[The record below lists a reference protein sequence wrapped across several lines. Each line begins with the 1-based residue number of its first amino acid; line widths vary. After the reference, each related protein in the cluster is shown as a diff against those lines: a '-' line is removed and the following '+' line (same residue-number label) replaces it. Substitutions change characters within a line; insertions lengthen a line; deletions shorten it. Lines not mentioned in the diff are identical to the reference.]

1 MKNKIIVTGANGQ
14 LGQELRVAASAIIAA
29 SAPAKTSSLASSAS
43 TIDSVSSSSGSSFDF
58 VFLTRNELPLDDLRS
73 IRALFETHQ
82 PKYCINCAAYTAVD
96 KAESDKETA
105 FRVNGDAVG
114 DLAAICKEYN
124 TRLIHIS
131 TDYVFD
137 GTSAIPLKE
146 TDPTGPV
153 NIYGASKLKG
163 EQLAMQAHPDGTVI
177 LRTSWVYS
185 GFGNNFVKT
194 MIRLMGDKEFIRVVD
209 DQIGSPTYAADLAA
223 VILQIISA
231 PTFIPGIYHYSNEG
245 EISWHEFAL
254 AIKEMTGSPCRV
266 DPLPTAQY
274 PTPARRPHYSLLD
287 KALIKKTFGVEIPDW
302 KDSLARCLSLIL
314 SNKHIHN
321 PNI

>member
-1 MKNKIIVTGANGQ
+1 MKQKILITGANGQ
-14 LGQELRVAASAIIAA
+14 LGQELRVAASAITATSGTFAA
-29 SAPAKTSSLASSAS
+29 SALSAA
-43 TIDSVSSSSGSSFDF
+43 DF
-58 VFLTRNELPLDDLRS
+58 IFLTRNEFSLGDPRS
-73 IRALFETHQ
+73 IRPLFAAHH
-82 PKYCINCAAYTAVD
+82 PAYCINCAAYTAVD
-96 KAESDKETA
+96 KAETDKETA

-114 DLAAICKEYN
+114 DLAAIGKEYG

-137 GTSAIPLKE
+137 GTSATPLNE

-163 EQLAMQAHPDGTVI
+163 EQLAMQAHPEGTVI

-185 GFGNNFVKT
+185 EFGNNFVRT
-194 MIRLMGDKEFIRVVD
+194 MIRLMKEKEFIRVVD
-209 DQIGSPTYAADLAA
+209 DQIGSPTYAADLAGA
-223 VILQIISA
+223 ILQIIAA
-231 PTFIPGIYHYSNEG
+231 PAFIPGIYHYSNAG
-245 EISWHEFAL
+245 EISWYEFAL

-287 KALIKKTFGVEIPDW
+287 KSLIKKTYGVAIPDW
-302 KDSLARCLSLIL
+302 KDSLALCLATLGN
-314 SNKHIHN
+314 SNL
-321 PNI
+321 